1 MKLSC
6 FTHFKFNL
14 SKSILGAW
22 ATGYLAPGGARIDH
36 IYADGCGR
44 DLEFPKYV
52 EVNSRTCL
60 LLEQGLA
67 YMSGRGIYD
76 GSFDSK

>member
-1 MKLSC
+1 MKLSR
-6 FTHFKFNL
+6 FTHFKSNL
-14 SKSILGAW
+14 NSILRGID
-22 ATGYLAPGGARIDH
+22 GYICGWI
-36 IYADGCGR
+36 CGR
-44 DLEFPKYV
+44 DLEFPKYI